1 VHAGVKAA
9 CIGSCNRYEPNCL
22 HCCSLLQV
30 LGFVTDQAAKS
41 TNSSGSGLWEAQAVL
56 LLWMS
61 ILILIPFDL
70 VILDSSV
77 TDSNGAAAAQAGYP
91 PLAAKVMA
99 LCQDFLGQ
107 PGVCWCSVRH

>member
-1 VHAGVKAA
+1 MLVLG
-9 CIGSCNRYEPNCL
+9 
-22 HCCSLLQV
+22 CCSILQV
-30 LGFVTDQAAKS
+30 LGFVNDQAAKS
-41 TNSSGSGLWEAQAVL
+41 ANNSGSGLWEAQAVL

-77 TDSNGAAAAQAGYP
+77 TDSNGAAAAQARYP

-107 PGVCWCSVRH
+107 PGASCCKALH